1 MGTSRE
7 IQKKGAMKD
16 TFMKTTSHTTDKLK
30 QQTCACTHKVS
41 PTNKECYIYSEC
53 LKNSPKPKSMMK
65 K

>member
-41 PTNKECYIYSEC
+41 QKENNDWMVSS
-53 LKNSPKPKSMMK
+53 N
-65 K
+65 